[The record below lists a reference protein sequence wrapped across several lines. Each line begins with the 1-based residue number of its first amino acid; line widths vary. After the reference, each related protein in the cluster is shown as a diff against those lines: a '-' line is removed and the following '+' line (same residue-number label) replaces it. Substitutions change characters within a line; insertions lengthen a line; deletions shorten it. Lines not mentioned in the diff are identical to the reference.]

1 MHGKHD
7 QPFLTSPPAMGAH
20 CLMENPTLHT
30 LHCNGIEK
38 HIYSEAFALH
48 ITLQVYKLQKMHYVH
63 WTAPCALQ
71 TLEGAPG
78 MHQKW

>member
-48 ITLQVYKLQKMHYVH
+48 ITLQVHKL
-63 WTAPCALQ
+63 
-71 TLEGAPG
+71 
-78 MHQKW
+78 